1 MSNFYDLDASA
12 QQERAFARLR
22 RYLRDY
28 VDPYHPF
35 LRKHYRDAGVSAAAV
50 RTIDDFRRLPLIEKQ
65 HLQSNPHSF
74 VVRPRLAGT
83 PTPDNGLATEPLRRS
98 TLLRYA
104 LQSVANRPR
113 DYSTLVRSSPLAD
126 RIRRRG
132 QLEWLPIHHHVSG
145 GSTGDPVPVSFTSW
159 DLHNVVSE
167 MASLAIIHKHPKP
180 GYLPFDFAERK
191 LVLFPG
197 APHVA
202 FYGAVLAKIL
212 AGSPSFETF
221 GGAVIPTDR
230 QLSMF
235 VSGGFSAVVAIPSY
249 LVHWLRRAVTLRA
262 ENRLGP
268 LKTLRRV
275 ILGAEPVSEALREQ
289 IRSLAADAGA
299 DPGLRIVQTAGMTE
313 MKWTFF
319 ECAERSGVH
328 LNPKFYYWELLH
340 PDTRQPIEPGEPGV
354 LVFTHVGWRG
364 TVLVRYW
371 TGDLVKGGLRWER
384 CEHCGYTFP
393 RIFPPICRATKD
405 FTKLKG
411 ARVDLP
417 LLAETVRATPG
428 VRQFQ
433 LSLESENPEIEF
445 SRDVLVVHVFPEAGV
460 VQNDL
465 ERAIR
470 ERIKESTEVTP
481 DRIVFE
487 TDGEAL
493 ERRLFDNRAM
503 KAEYVVE
510 RRKHRL

>member
-1 MSNFYDLDASA
+1 MSSFYDLDPGV
-12 QQERAFARLR
+12 QQKRAFVRLR
-22 RYLRDY
+22 RYLRNY
-28 VDPYHPF
+28 VAPYHPF
-35 LRKHYRDAGVSAAAV
+35 LRKHYRDAGVSPASV
-50 RTIDDFRRLPLIEKQ
+50 RTMDDFRRLPIIEKE
-65 HLQSNPHSF
+65 HLQSDPHGF
-74 VVRPRLAGT
+74 VIRPRMPGAAADAGLT
-83 PTPDNGLATEPLRRS
+83 TEPLRRS

-104 LQSVANRPR
+104 AQSVLNWPR
-113 DYSTLVRSSPLAD
+113 DHTTLVRSGPLRD
-126 RIRRRG
+126 RIRRRAL
-132 QLEWLPIHHHVSG
+132 LEWLPIHHHVSG

-159 DLHNVVSE
+159 DLQHVVKE
-167 MASLAIIHKHPKP
+167 MASLAILHKNPKP

-235 VSGGFSAVVAIPSY
+235 VSGGFSTVVAIPSY
-249 LVHWLRRAVTLRA
+249 LVHWLRRAVSLRA
-262 ENRLGP
+262 EGALDP
-268 LKTLRRV
+268 LKTLQRV

-289 IRSLAADAGA
+289 LRTLAAAAGA
-299 DPGLRIVQTAGMTE
+299 APGLRIIQTAGMTE

-319 ECAERSGVH
+319 ECAERAGVH
-328 LNPKFYYWELLH
+328 LNPKFFYWELLH
-340 PDTRQPIEPGEPGV
+340 PETRQPVPPGEPGV
-354 LVFTHVGWRG
+354 LVFTHIGWRG
-364 TVLVRYW
+364 TVLIRYW
-371 TGDLVKGGLRWER
+371 TGDLVKGGMRWER

-411 ARVDLP
+411 ARVELP
-417 LLAETVRATPG
+417 MLAETVRATPG

-433 LSLESENPEIEF
+433 ISLESEDPDVEF
-445 SRDVLVVHVFPEAGV
+445 SRDVLVVHVVAEAGAV
-460 VQNDL
+460 DDEVA
-465 ERAIR
+465 RAIR
-470 ERIKESTEVTP
+470 ERLKAATEVTP

-487 TDGEAL
+487 ADGDVL
-493 ERRLFDNRAM
+493 ERRLFGNRAM